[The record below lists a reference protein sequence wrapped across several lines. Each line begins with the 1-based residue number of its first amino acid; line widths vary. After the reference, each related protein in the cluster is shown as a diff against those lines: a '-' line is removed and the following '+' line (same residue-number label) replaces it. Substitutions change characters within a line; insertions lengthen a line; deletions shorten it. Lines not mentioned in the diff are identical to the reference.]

1 MSISQHFALEKKTFL
16 RLITLKYFRNIKPHS
31 ADFLKLPIQRRKKF
45 LPFSFTNTPK
55 YSYNKENIRILK
67 YWLHSRLL
75 LSVFLTSSFSISF
88 CLRSSLIFCC
98 DCLRSQSNM
107 EHCFSAS
114 NNRFSTFCFK
124 TLSSKSF
131 FSISVKQ
138 EI

>member
-1 MSISQHFALEKKTFL
+1 MSISQHFTFQKLFKHSNAKIVQKNETTPSIHFKAPNTEKE
-16 RLITLKYFRNIKPHS
+16 
-31 ADFLKLPIQRRKKF
+31 KLP
-45 LPFSFTNTPK
+45 PFSFTNVPK
-55 YSYNKENIRILK
+55 QSYNRENITTLK
-67 YWLHSRLL
+67 TGFHSRLL
-75 LSVFLTSSFSISF
+75 LSLFLTSSFSISF

-107 EHCFSAS
+107 ERCFSAS

-124 TLSSKSF
+124 ALSSKSF